1 MDFDESAE
9 EAAFRAEAHAW
20 LSAHATLKDPHTSK
34 PMSMGEADPEAER
47 EHVRQSKAWQRTL
60 FDGGWAGITWPKEYG
75 GRGATP
81 MEAIIF
87 GQEQARFDVPTS
99 VFAQGIGMAG
109 PTIMAHG
116 TDAQKERFLET
127 MLRGDEVWCQLFS
140 EPGAG
145 SDLASLATSAVRD
158 GDEFVVNGQKVWTS
172 SAQFSDWGILL
183 ARTDVDVP
191 KHRGITYFLVDMTTP
206 GIDVRPLRQ
215 ATGASHF
222 NEVFLTDVRIPADN
236 VVGPVNGGWGVTMT
250 TLTNERTLIGSGVGV
265 GDAFGDI
272 VRLARQYGRS
282 DDPLTRQDLAATYI
296 RLQLLKYLGWRI
308 QTAISRNQQPG
319 PESSV
324 LKLGLSHHLSLTGDL
339 VMELQG
345 PRATLLD
352 YADADSGPWG
362 LQFLSQW
369 ASKLG
374 GGTEQIQRNII
385 AERVL
390 GMPRDTPV
398 DKDIP
403 FRQSASARITR

>member
-9 EAAFRAEAHAW
+9 DAAYRAEAHAW
-20 LSAHATLKDPHTSK
+20 LSAHATLKDPAKST
-34 PMSMGEADPEAER
+34 PMSMGESDPEAER

-75 GRGATP
+75 GRGGTP
-81 MEAIIF
+81 MDAIIF

-116 TDAQKERFLET
+116 TDEQKERFLET
-127 MLRGDEVWCQLFS
+127 MLRGEEVWCQLFS

-172 SAQFSDWGILL
+172 SAHFSDWGILL
-183 ARTDVDVP
+183 ARTDVDAP
-191 KHRGITYFLVDMTTP
+191 KHRGITYFLLDMTTP

-215 ATGASHF
+215 ATGAAHF
-222 NEVFLTDVRIPADN
+222 NEVFLTDVRIPVGN

-265 GDAFGDI
+265 GDVFGDV
-272 VRLARQYGRS
+272 VRLAREYDRT
-282 DDPLTRQDLAATYI
+282 DDALVRQDLSALYI

-324 LKLGLSHHLSLTGDL
+324 LKLGLSRHLSLTGDL
-339 VMELQG
+339 VMSLQG
-345 PRATLLD
+345 AQAMLLD
-352 YADADSGPWG
+352 YADAQSGPWG

-385 AERVL
+385 SERVL

-403 FRQSASARITR
+403 FRESASARVKR